1 MCIGPFVVSQALSLA
16 LRLMPWLVMDD
27 FFREDLSVTQS
38 RAGTSQGGRWD
49 LGGSPHPGMAC
60 LGAR

>member
-27 FFREDLSVTQS
+27 FFREDLRVTQS
-38 RAGTSQGGRWD
+38 RAGTSQGGKWD